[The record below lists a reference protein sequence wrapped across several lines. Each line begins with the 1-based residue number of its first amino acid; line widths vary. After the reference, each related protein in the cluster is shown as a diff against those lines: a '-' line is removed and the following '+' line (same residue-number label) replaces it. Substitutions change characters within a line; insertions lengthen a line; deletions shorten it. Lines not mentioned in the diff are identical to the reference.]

1 MDNGISFWASISK
14 AAINLVM
21 FGIFP
26 ALAAF
31 AVIQNYVGV
40 IDAESYK
47 RGATMVQC
55 MIIGGDA
62 MECQILSHIYHGD
75 FGDHGTVDLLNP
87 HETVIKRQIKESAE

>member
-1 MDNGISFWASISK
+1 MMTNGISFWASVSK

-31 AVIQNYVGV
+31 AVISDYLGV

-55 MIIGGDA
+55 MIIGGKAID
-62 MECQILSHIYHGD
+62 CQMYSHMVHGD
-75 FGDHGTVDLLNP
+75 FGDHGTVDLLDPAQLSTLNP
-87 HETVIKRQIKESAE
+87 K